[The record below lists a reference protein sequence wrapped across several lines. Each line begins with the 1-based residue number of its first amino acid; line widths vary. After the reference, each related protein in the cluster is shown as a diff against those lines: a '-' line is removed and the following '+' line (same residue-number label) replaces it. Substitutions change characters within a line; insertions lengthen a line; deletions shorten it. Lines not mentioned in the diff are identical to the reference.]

1 MLTQEST
8 ACSDHVYAET
18 VDSSYV
24 LLIGLVGG
32 FVFGGL
38 IVLLS
43 VRPAYSRTR
52 QQAADLQAEGEELRR
67 KLAQLTTG
75 TAELFDAAARRI
87 DQTTREAERTSR
99 ARSEVDAEQWSV
111 LEPIATD
118 TRIDLEDVDRITR
131 HAETAIANV
140 GAGLRDL
147 AGETAGLERAS
158 GFIADLAAA
167 FETESSDHSQ
177 IDALAESAAETINA
191 AAAMDDAIQRV
202 QDRATETA
210 ELSAKTSTE
219 AERGYRAV
227 HRTLDEIER
236 IRDLT
241 GAARPRINALNE
253 RVEGIGDVV
262 RVIQEITEKTNLLAL
277 NASIIAAQAGQHGR
291 SFAVVAR
298 EIKALAQRTAASTK
312 EISEQIRGVQDE
324 SERATAAMANGATA
338 VAEGFQVAV
347 AAGDALTAIRE
358 SALTAQRRVQSMTR
372 AYRQQSS
379 ATRQVVDLAGKV
391 SERAQ
396 VFTSSA
402 RGQTPERLAAAA
414 AELQAVAARI
424 GELVTAQ
431 REASTT
437 ANESFAE
444 VVAEVARLARL
455 ERDLR
460 KHVGTLHRSAGV
472 SREHSE
478 QLSGQLEL
486 VRQATTQLRKE
497 IGRLQQG

>member
-241 GAARPRINALNE
+241 GAARTRINALNE

-347 AAGDALTAIRE
+347 AAGDALTA
-358 SALTAQRRVQSMTR
+358 TR